1 MMKKLIG
8 AVGVVLMAGCAS
20 TGVQVDPSR
29 VQSFERGVT
38 TRGQIEAALGR
49 PTMVQTM
56 QDGKTTLTY
65 TYANAQVRPATFIP
79 IVGLFAGGSDVR
91 ADSVSIFLD
100 AQGRYEANQ
109 STTSEYGTG
118 MGVAAGQAQPRL
130 DQPKVQATQ

>member
-8 AVGVVLMAGCAS
+8 AVSLVVMVGCAS
-20 TGVQVDPSR
+20 TGVQVD
-29 VQSFERGVT
+29 QNKLQAFERGVT
-38 TRGQIEAALGR
+38 TRSQIEAALGR

-65 TYANAQVRPATFIP
+65 TYANAQVRPATFVP
-79 IVGLFAGGSDVR
+79 IVGLFAGGTDVQ

-100 AQGRYEANQ
+100 AKGRYEATQ

-118 MGVAAGQAQPRL
+118 MGVAAARIDQPR
-130 DQPKVQATQ
+130 TQTAQ